1 MTEKNTK
8 MLHLTVPE
16 SVYLTPDKE
25 AATLG
30 LSRGVYLRLMIMEL
44 LSGRSA
50 GDTGI
55 AERLREIGRANAG
68 RS

>member
-16 SVYLTPDKE
+16 SVYLTLDKE